1 MLGGHLMEVQLYLL
15 CQENF
20 IFPGKIQIISKNNA
34 VFGNHV
40 NQCDHVFFFNFIRR
54 LRTTRIHNVTLMCIT
69 DMKL

>member
-20 IFPGKIQIISKNNA
+20 IFPGKIQIIVKNNA

-40 NQCDHVFFFNFIRR
+40 NQCDHVFFLI
-54 LRTTRIHNVTLMCIT
+54 LLGASELLAYTT
-69 DMKL
+69 

>member
-20 IFPGKIQIISKNNA
+20 IFPGKSQIIVKNND

-40 NQCDHVFFFNFIRR
+40 DQCDHVFFLI
-54 LRTTRIHNVTLMCIT
+54 LLGASELLAYTT
-69 DMKL
+69 